1 MSHYRL
7 TAAAIMALMIGG
19 GLYFYE
25 PVKVERPKPIEETDA
40 VHGFGIIDL
49 EQIQKNN
56 PAGDE
61 LKELNAREI
70 RLKLELN
77 EVMRPVMP
85 PKLPEIDI
93 TPFEESAREKN
104 MQNLISQ
111 LSEIRA
117 KKQRAAEEYKK
128 QTEPDYIKKRDAI
141 RDEYL
146 NESFNIAMK
155 LRNADILRLSPE
167 QIQELEKRLD
177 DLVIKRNEVQ
187 RVLLEEWTAEIN
199 DYANA
204 QFADEESRIK
214 REAEETYNKYND
226 EAMAK
231 IRELQDRN
239 RALMEA
245 ATNEIAFR
253 QRRRREILNEL
264 EETSNARAELE
275 DKILNSIVDE
285 AGKLG
290 ALNKLEMIFVKRES
304 SYFEE
309 KLFYGNMDIKFEQK
323 RNAKIIAGKGAK
335 DLTKDLLKAL
345 RR

>member
-1 MSHYRL
+1 M
-7 TAAAIMALMIGG
+7 
-19 GLYFYE
+19 
-25 PVKVERPKPIEETDA
+25 
-40 VHGFGIIDL
+40 
-49 EQIQKNN
+49 
-56 PAGDE
+56 
-61 LKELNAREI
+61 
-70 RLKLELN
+70 
-77 EVMRPVMP
+77 
-85 PKLPEIDI
+85 
-93 TPFEESAREKN
+93 
-104 MQNLISQ
+104 
-111 LSEIRA
+111 
-117 KKQRAAEEYKK
+117 
-128 QTEPDYIKKRDAI
+128 
-141 RDEYL
+141 
-146 NESFNIAMK
+146 
-155 LRNADILRLSPE
+155 
-167 QIQELEKRLD
+167 EKRLD

-204 QFADEESRIK
+204 QFAEEESRIK

-335 DLTKDLLKAL
+335 DLTRDLLKAL